1 MISLNDIVSSNLN
14 MLKEQE
20 ASLSK
25 SLDFVRK
32 AIQLFESQGGVGGG
46 TTIASLRR
54 RRGRPRG
61 RKAKLALVAA
71 VASSPRA
78 VKGAMKTRNRKGGK
92 HIDRILAILKEKK
105 SPLSSA
111 DLISNLYKAQ
121 SKDKDIKH
129 FSTLIYPVLTK
140 AYKSKTLRLKGGKV
154 HLG

>member
-1 MISLNDIVSSNLN
+1 

-20 ASLSK
+20 AALSK

-32 AIQLFESQGGVGGG
+32 AIQLFESQGTGGI
-46 TTIASLRR
+46 TASIRR

-71 VASSPRA
+71 VASAPKA
-78 VKGAMKTRNRKGGK
+78 AKGAVKTRNRKGGK
-92 HIDRILAILKEKK
+92 HIDRILSVLKEKK
-105 SPLSSA
+105 GPLSSA
-111 DLISNLYKAQ
+111 DLITNLYKAQ
-121 SKDKDIKH
+121 TKDKDIKH

-140 AYKSKTLRLKGGKV
+140 AYKSKVLRLKGGKV